1 MVECSEE
8 TGALKR
14 QIEYYLSDL
23 NLTNDRFFR
32 REIQSNKDGWVDIA
46 HFLNCNKVKTLKVEI
61 PDICLACATSEMLE
75 VSENELQIRR
85 KENRSLP

>member
-1 MVECSEE
+1 MVSSSDEL
-8 TGALKR
+8 GALKR
-14 QIEYYLSDL
+14 QIEFYLSDL

-32 REIQSNKDGWVDIA
+32 REIQANKDGWVDIT
-46 HFLNCNKVKTLKVEI
+46 HFLQCNKVKAPKVDVKE
-61 PDICLACATSEMLE
+61 ICLACASSEMLE

>member
-1 MVECSEE
+1 MVSSSDEL
-8 TGALKR
+8 GALKR

-32 REIQSNKDGWVDIA
+32 REIQANKDGYVDIA
-46 HFLNCNKVKTLKVEI
+46 HFLNCNKVKALKVEI
-61 PDICLACATSEMLE
+61 KDICLACAGSEMLE

-85 KENRSLP
+85 KDNRSLP